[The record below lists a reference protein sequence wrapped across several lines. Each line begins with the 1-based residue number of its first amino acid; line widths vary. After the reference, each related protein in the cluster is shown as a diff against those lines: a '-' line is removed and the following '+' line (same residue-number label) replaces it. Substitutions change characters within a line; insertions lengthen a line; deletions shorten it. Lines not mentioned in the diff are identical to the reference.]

1 MMTLSFD
8 EVTKRY
14 PHLAKLV
21 LGKLEAAHKAVVD
34 PMIVQWQA
42 VVCHDDPEQPLDE
55 AACADVMLTGT
66 LPCRHGLCGSLV
78 GHFACFCEEDC
89 RTMAELRK
97 S

>member
-1 MMTLSFD
+1 
-8 EVTKRY
+8 
-14 PHLAKLV
+14 
-21 LGKLEAAHKAVVD
+21 
-34 PMIVQWQA
+34 
-42 VVCHDDPEQPLDE
+42 
-55 AACADVMLTGT
+55 MLTGT